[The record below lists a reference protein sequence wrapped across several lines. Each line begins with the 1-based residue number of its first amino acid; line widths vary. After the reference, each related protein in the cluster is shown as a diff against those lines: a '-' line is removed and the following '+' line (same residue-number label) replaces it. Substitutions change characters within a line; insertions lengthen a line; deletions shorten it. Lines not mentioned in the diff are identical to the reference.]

1 MSNRKFMKHV
11 GNERVMDYREGLF
24 TRNPDTFVMC
34 AEDGTVAGEKLQHS
48 NEALEK
54 SLERSN
60 SDILELKRDIVT
72 QEQRAERAEK
82 QSQDLQVELAGFK
95 SIYAESNDKVAD
107 LELEVAELKSLIA
120 GKPAK
125 SSKKKK

>member
-1 MSNRKFMKHV
+1 
-11 GNERVMDYREGLF
+11 
-24 TRNPDTFVMC
+24 MC

-125 SSKKKK
+125 PSKKKK